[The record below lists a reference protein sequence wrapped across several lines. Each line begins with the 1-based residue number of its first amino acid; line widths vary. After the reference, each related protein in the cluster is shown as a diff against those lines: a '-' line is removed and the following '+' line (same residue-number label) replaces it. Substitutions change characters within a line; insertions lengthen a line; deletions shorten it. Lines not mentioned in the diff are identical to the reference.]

1 MTPQGVTADI
11 DDGIADD
18 EIDGALAGGEVPDGR
33 ALERGDAPVIA
44 RVAAVQAFPVKSMD
58 AAPAG
63 RIELAES
70 GVVGDRGHAVHEIGE
85 NGEPGEMLTAAELPR
100 LRWVVAGLEPDG
112 TVSLA
117 VPGSD
122 DALTGPAA
130 DRALSAWLDRP
141 LRVVAVEPGSQ
152 LEAPVHL
159 VTRQALEAA
168 DRGEHEAADC
178 ACSLDEPRANLV
190 LDVEPSGQPAST
202 IPERAGSA
210 RPCAS
215 GMRCSGSSATPTTAS
230 GSTPRCWSR
239 GLSSPGTTSG
249 WPTSRTCT
257 RTCSRS
263 PSTSTSRSPSPESN
277 RSSRTAAAL
286 PRGTAGIS
294 PPGWRVRSVTSQ
306 VR

>member
-1 MTPQGVTADI
+1 MTAQGMAADI

-18 EIDGALAGGEVPDGR
+18 EIDGALAESEVPEGR
-33 ALERGDAPVIA
+33 ALERGGAPVIA

-112 TVSLA
+112 AVSLA

-122 DALTGPAA
+122 DALTGSAA
-130 DRALSAWLDRP
+130 DQALSAWLDRP

-190 LDVEPSGQPAST
+190 LDAEPSGQPTST
-202 IPERAGSA
+202 IPERGWV
-210 RPCAS
+210 
-215 GMRCSGSSATPTTAS
+215 GATLRVGDALLRIVRHPDHCLGVYAEV
-230 GSTPRCWSR
+230 
-239 GLSSPGTTSG
+239 LEPGTVQ
-249 WPTSRTCT
+249 
-257 RTCSRS
+257 
-263 PSTSTSRSPSPESN
+263 
-277 RSSRTAAAL
+277 
-286 PRGTAGIS
+286 
-294 PPGWRVRSVTSQ
+294 PGDDVRLADQQDVHQDVQQGDQQ
-306 VR
+306 VAQP